1 MPEKEKK
8 PEFVVT
14 DRRLFSSDGELRQD
28 VVEDEERRAERER
41 EKREAQQRHN
51 EERAAQRQPTA
62 PPASAP
68 AANAS
73 AVELPATPDA
83 DEPDVAPPSA
93 QEQKASAAAYEQSA
107 REIDAQLEQ
116 EMRKHGRPHSAKDF
130 QVSFDKF
137 IASLYMTALMQLG
150 LAAPQGEKPGVDLIG
165 ARQTVDTVAMLHEKT
180 KGNLTPAEDNMLQN
194 ILYELRMAYLEV
206 TKLITNPPPA
216 GAGAERR

>member
-8 PEFVVT
+8 PDFVVT

-51 EERAAQRQPTA
+51 EERAAQRQAAPPAATA
-62 PPASAP
+62 PPP
-68 AANAS
+68 Q
-73 AVELPATPDA
+73 DA
-83 DEPDVAPPSA
+83 QEPEVSPPSA
-93 QEQKASAAAYEQSA
+93 QDQKASAAAYEQSA

-116 EMRKHGRPHSAKDF
+116 EMRKQGRPHTAKDF

-150 LAAPQGEKPGVDLIG
+150 LAAPPGEKPTVDLIG
-165 ARQTVDTVAMLHEKT
+165 ARQTIDTVAMLQEKT
-180 KGNLTPAEDNMLQN
+180 RGNLAANEDNMLQN

-206 TKLITNPPPA
+206 TNLITNPPPA
-216 GAGAERR
+216 GAGADRR